1 MAKTPSD
8 EYSEKEAQYSEKEA
22 QERFKAASRGAL
34 KTPPK
39 PIKRETE
46 KENKEAEAHEVN
58 FCPPV

>member
-8 EYSEKEAQYSEKEA
+8 EYSEKEAQ
-22 QERFKAASRGAL
+22 ERFEAASRGAL